1 MMIFLYEF
9 DLLLLLPT
17 VPAFTPGGFVV
28 NIFIFFGSARAYH
41 REAQPGTA
49 NRLARPEE
57 SG

>member
-41 REAQPGTA
+41 CEAKPGTA
-49 NRLARPEE
+49 NR
-57 SG
+57 